1 MFKVITPGFS
11 QTCDRW
17 IDALETGKSLIPKC
31 KWFSDIRIL
40 EDGELVWVY
49 SRSHKFPQFVGPG
62 TYDRLA
68 EKFLIE
74 TSEVEI
80 DSNQEDSRS
89 GDTMVKQVVKQVVKQ
104 IEMGAVHTQVTITN
118 SADEEMVNRGIL
130 APRHLRQYQGQ
141 ALVDTGA
148 VMLVIPQNVAEQ
160 LGLRIRGQQL
170 ARFANGSEEL
180 VGVTESIIV
189 ECEGRKTADE
199 ALVVGDEILIGQVI
213 LEKLDLLP
221 DCKNQRL
228 IPNPA
233 NPDYP
238 VAIIKRFKQ

>member
-1 MFKVITPGFS
+1 
-11 QTCDRW
+11 
-17 IDALETGKSLIPKC
+17 
-31 KWFSDIRIL
+31 
-40 EDGELVWVY
+40 
-49 SRSHKFPQFVGPG
+49 
-62 TYDRLA
+62 
-68 EKFLIE
+68 
-74 TSEVEI
+74 
-80 DSNQEDSRS
+80 
-89 GDTMVKQVVKQVVKQ
+89 MVKSTDKSTD
-104 IEMGAVHTQVTITN
+104 MGAVHTQVTLTN
-118 SADEEMVNRGIL
+118 AVDQGMVDRGVL
-130 APRHLRQYQGQ
+130 APRHLGQYRGR

-148 VMLVIPQNVAEQ
+148 VMLVIPQKVAEQ

-238 VAIIKRFKQ
+238 VAIIK